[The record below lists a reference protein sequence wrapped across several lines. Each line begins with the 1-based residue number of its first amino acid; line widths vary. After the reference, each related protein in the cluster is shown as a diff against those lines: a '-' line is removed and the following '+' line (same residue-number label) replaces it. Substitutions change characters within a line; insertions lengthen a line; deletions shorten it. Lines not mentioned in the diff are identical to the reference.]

1 MNILVCLKQ
10 TFDTEEKI
18 LIEDGEIVSD
28 DVELI
33 INPYCEY
40 AVEEAIRLKEKHGGQ
55 VTVITVGGEERTQQ
69 AIRQSMA
76 MGVDRGIWV
85 DVEKVKV
92 PLDPYSTSIILQ
104 RVIEKEHL
112 AFDIILCGYMTIDQG
127 TAQVG
132 ARLAELL
139 DIPHISTVTHLKIQG
154 KQVFVEK
161 DREGDLE
168 KIESTLPILLTA
180 QQGLNE
186 PRYPKLPDIMRA
198 KRKPLH
204 HLHLEDLELTLE
216 EISAKTVV
224 VERFLPPKKKAGQIL
239 SGEMEAQAKELV
251 HLLKTEAKVI

>member
-18 LIEDGEIVSD
+18 TIKDGDIVSD
-28 DVELI
+28 DVEFI

-55 VTVITVGGEERTQQ
+55 VTVITVGMERSKQ

-76 MGVDRGIWV
+76 MGVDRGVLV
-85 DVEKVKV
+85 DVENVKV
-92 PLDPYSTSIILQ
+92 ELDPYSTSMILK
-104 RVIEKEHL
+104 RVIEQENL

-139 DIPHISTVTHLKIQG
+139 EIPHISTITHLKIHG
-154 KQVFVEK
+154 KNVFVEK

-186 PRYPKLPDIMRA
+186 PRYPKLPDIMKA
-198 KRKPLH
+198 KRKPLI
-204 HLHLEDLELTLE
+204 HLDLDDLGLTE
-216 EISAKTVV
+216 KEISAKTVIIK
-224 VERFLPPKKKAGQIL
+224 RFLPPKKEAGQIL
-239 SGEMEAQAKELV
+239 SGEMEAQAKALV
-251 HLLKTEAKVI
+251 HLLTTEAKVI